1 MARAIIDIERDIK
14 ELSARERAELLR
26 SLIADLDA
34 PAEADVE
41 QAWLQE
47 AERRLAEIESGTTK
61 TIPGTQVLNAALS
74 RLK

>member
-1 MARAIIDIERDIK
+1 MARAIADIERDIK

-34 PAEADVE
+34 PAETDVE
-41 QAWLQE
+41 QAWLRE
-47 AERRLAEIESGTTK
+47 AERRLAEIESGTAETV
-61 TIPGTQVLNAALS
+61 PGPKVLNEARS

>member
-1 MARAIIDIERDIK
+1 MARAVADIEREIR
-14 ELSARERAELLR
+14 ELPASERAKLLR

-41 QAWLQE
+41 QAWLEE
-47 AERRLAEIESGTTK
+47 AERRLAEIEAGTAEVVSG
-61 TIPGTQVLNAALS
+61 PEVLEEARS